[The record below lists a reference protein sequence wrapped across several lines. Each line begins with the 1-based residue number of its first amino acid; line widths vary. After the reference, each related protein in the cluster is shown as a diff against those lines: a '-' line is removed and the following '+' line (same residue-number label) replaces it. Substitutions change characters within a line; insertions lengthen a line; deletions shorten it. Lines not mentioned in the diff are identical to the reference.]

1 MDVNLLHFWLWL
13 VTSMAL
19 LYFAFS
25 PSQNML
31 SWHMFA
37 GYSHARFSLT
47 FMNIEGKEEPFNQ
60 WDYVPHTMLAFKER
74 DVIVL
79 LAFLERVH
87 QLKLNGKVTIVHNG
101 TSTELKVRGSR
112 VDR

>member
-1 MDVNLLHFWLWL
+1 MSMNLFYFSLWL
-13 VTSMAL
+13 LTSLGL
-19 LYFAFS
+19 LYFALG

-37 GYSHARFSLT
+37 GYSHARFFLK
-47 FMNIEGKEEPFNQ
+47 FENEEGKEVSFNQ

-79 LAFLERVH
+79 LAYLERIH
-87 QLKLNGKVTIVHNG
+87 KLQLNGKVTIVHNG
-101 TSTELKVRGSR
+101 ESKDLKVGASR